1 MEGRRYSI
9 GVRNHSGV
17 LRLMAGAAICCAV
30 LLGGCGTGVPVVVT
44 PPVAPASKIAGNWL
58 LFGAFPKAV
67 ESPTTQPGMAISF
80 DAVGN
85 NLVAS
90 AAISTTCGAMGLS
103 FGARFGAAV
112 TGTVASDGS
121 FTVSS
126 LNPGGTTNITTLSVS
141 GNVPTTAGASWS
153 GTYALVASEPGCS
166 FSQTGLF
173 TATAVQDVNGTYAGT
188 GTVLVASGTA
198 IPANTPVTVSV
209 ALQQGAP
216 LYTPFGTTTSSRVGL
231 KGSIQISGF
240 SCFSKGNSSTSAASE
255 VVGGPLSANFV
266 MDDGSTLM
274 MVGSIDDVA
283 TSRLD
288 VDFFQVNGGSC
299 SGFYSFG
306 INPMVVQRQ

>member
-1 MEGRRYSI
+1 
-9 GVRNHSGV
+9 
-17 LRLMAGAAICCAV
+17 
-30 LLGGCGTGVPVVVT
+30 
-44 PPVAPASKIAGNWL
+44 
-58 LFGAFPKAV
+58 
-67 ESPTTQPGMAISF
+67 
-80 DAVGN
+80 
-85 NLVAS
+85 
-90 AAISTTCGAMGLS
+90 MGLS

-121 FTVSS
+121 FTVSTPN
-126 LNPGGTTNITTLSVS
+126 LGGIANFTTLSVS
-141 GNVPTTAGASWS
+141 GAVPTTAGASWS
-153 GTYALVASEPGCS
+153 GTYTLAASEPGCS
-166 FSQTGLF
+166 FNQTGSF
-173 TATAVQDVNGTYAGT
+173 TATAVQDVTGTYAGT
-188 GTVLVASGTA
+188 GTVLVTSGSG
-198 IPANTPVTVSV
+198 IPANAPVTVSV

-216 LYTPFGTTTSSRVGL
+216 LYTPIGTTTSSRVGL

-288 VDFFQVNGGSC
+288 VDFFQVIGGSC